1 MHTKRSQRSAVL
13 AIMVMLYA
21 ALVPPIAHGA
31 SVLVRNVNG
40 YTLDSAGKLQR
51 FEALLASDGKIVAT
65 GTGSELA
72 ARDASAH
79 SFDGGGRTLLPGL
92 IDAHGHVMGLGF
104 LNTQLDLTTT
114 TSLADALAAIKAYS
128 AQHAK
133 ATWIRG
139 RGWNQ
144 AIWKLGRFP
153 TAREL
158 DAATGARP
166 AWLERVDGH
175 AGWANSAALKAA
187 GIDHATRD
195 PPGGRIERDAQ
206 GEPTG
211 VLVDGA
217 MELIDKIV
225 PSPNASE
232 SSAALDAALVAMARV
247 GLTGVGDAGI
257 DASTFALYKKY
268 ADARK
273 LTARIYAMIGDTGA
287 DFDTLSKNGPLT
299 GYGDDFL
306 SLRAVKLYADGA
318 LGSRGAALLTS
329 YSDDPKN
336 SGLLFHAPAEMTAMI
351 AKALGKGYQVCIH
364 AIGDGGN
371 REVLD
376 AFAAAYKQVAGA
388 EQLRNRVEHA
398 QVVAVDDI
406 PRFVPLKLIASMQPT
421 HATSDMNMAEDR
433 IGAERLKGAYAW
445 RTFLDQGTV
454 VAGGSDFPVESPN
467 PFFGIHAAV
476 TRQDHGDRPPGGWRP
491 EQKMT
496 LLEAFRAFTLD
507 AAYAEHQEKTLGT
520 LEPGKWADFIV
531 IDRDIFAI
539 APEKIWSTSVL
550 ETWVGGKRVY
560 AAKAAGRVAN

>member
-1 MHTKRSQRSAVL
+1 MCRLRTAVL
-13 AIMVMLYA
+13 Y
-21 ALVPPIAHGA
+21 PIALLVAACVAPATQAA
-31 SVLVRNVNG
+31 SVLVRNING
-40 YTLDSAGKLQR
+40 YTLDSSGKLQR
-51 FEALLASDGKIVAT
+51 FEALLATDGKIVAT
-65 GTGSELA
+65 GAGSELA

-79 SFDGGGRTLLPGL
+79 SVDGGGRTLLPGL

-104 LNTQLDLTTT
+104 LNTQMDLSGTK
-114 TSLADALAAIKAYS
+114 SLGDALAAVKSYS
-128 AQHAK
+128 TQHART
-133 ATWIRG
+133 AWIRG

-158 DAATGARP
+158 DSASGSRP

-187 GIDHATRD
+187 GIDHATKD
-195 PPGGRIERDAQ
+195 PPGGRIERDAH

-225 PSPNASE
+225 PAPNAAE
-232 SSAALDAALVAMARV
+232 SAAALDASLAAMARV

-257 DASTFALYKKY
+257 DAPTFALYKKY
-268 ADARK
+268 ADERR
-273 LTARIYAMIGDTGA
+273 LTARIYAMIGGTGA
-287 DFDTLSKNGPLT
+287 DFDALSKDGPLT
-299 GYGDDFL
+299 GYGDGFL

-318 LGSRGAALLTS
+318 LGSRGAALLAP
-329 YSDDPKN
+329 YADDPKN
-336 SGLLFHAPAEMTAMI
+336 SGLLFHAPDEMTAMI

-371 REVLD
+371 RQVLD
-376 AFAAAYKQVAGA
+376 AFAAAYQQVGSGA
-388 EQLRNRVEHA
+388 QLRNRVEHA

-433 IGAERLKGAYAW
+433 VGAERLKGAYAW

-496 LLEAFRAFTLD
+496 LIEAFRAFTLD
-507 AAYAEHQEKTLGT
+507 AAFAQHQEKSLGT

-531 IDRDIFAI
+531 VDRDIFAI
-539 APEKIWSTSVL
+539 APEKIWSTAVL
-550 ETWVGGKRVY
+550 ETWVGGKRVF
-560 AAKAAGRVAN
+560 AAKPAARAKN